1 MHTEN
6 ANGKTC
12 VSVRIMRTSHH
23 DLPCPQ
29 YATKGAAA
37 FDLRA
42 NTNENVIIPPGKS
55 VAVPTGFAFE
65 IPEGF
70 VGIVCARSGLAAKN
84 SICLTNGIGVIDS
97 DYRGEVKVLLTNL
110 SENEFCVT
118 HGMRIAQMMIM
129 PYVAARLTETQSLS
143 ETDRGEGGFGSTGV
157 K

>member
-1 MHTEN
+1 MCEN
-6 ANGKTC
+6 NSVKPCT
-12 VSVRIMRTSHH
+12 SVRIMRTSNH

-29 YATKGAAA
+29 YATPGAAA

-42 NTNENVIIPPGKS
+42 NTNEDVIIPPGKS
-55 VAVPTGFAFE
+55 IAVPTGFAFE

-110 SENEFCVT
+110 SECEFRVS

-129 PYVAARLTETQSLS
+129 PFAAAMITEVQSLS
-143 ETDRGEGGFGSTGV
+143 ETERGEGGFGSTGV